1 MSPLTPWHYILIA
14 SLAILFVLG
23 TILALRSRSK
33 FSVFITITLIL
44 ALVGTFL
51 WYLINETVYK
61 VEVFQ
66 LEDERM
72 YQTEQILIRGVVR
85 NVGKY
90 PVANVVATVKM
101 VNIRGSKEQKA
112 TQFAQ
117 PTVFA
122 ELFEGDNPDFKR
134 QNIVEQQV
142 IADYINPGSAKT
154 FRILMDYPPYFKNTS
169 YDVTAKAD

>member
-1 MSPLTPWHYILIA
+1 
-14 SLAILFVLG
+14 
-23 TILALRSRSK
+23 
-33 FSVFITITLIL
+33 
-44 ALVGTFL
+44 
-51 WYLINETVYK
+51 
-61 VEVFQ
+61 
-66 LEDERM
+66 
-72 YQTEQILIRGVVR
+72 VVR

-112 TQFAQ
+112 TQFAK

-142 IADYINPGSAKT
+142 IADYINPGKSKT